1 MIHTKWFILAAGLAL
16 LTACSNDTGSSA
28 EENTE
33 ITEETASGTESQSEE
48 TAEQKEQEEKAAEE
62 EAKEKAE
69 EEAKAKA
76 EEEAMLKPQ
85 YRVNPGNSVVEPIAD
100 ANAEAVLITIDDA
113 PDKHAVEMAETLKQL
128 EVPAIFF
135 VNGHF
140 LDTDEEKENLKKI
153 HEMGFAIGN
162 HTYNHSNLTTITE
175 EEQREE
181 IVQLSDTVEEII
193 GERPKFFRA
202 PHGINTDF
210 SKSLVE
216 EEGMVLMNWTYG
228 YDWEQQYQ
236 DADALTDI
244 MVNTE
249 FLNNGGNLLMHDRE
263 WTAEALPGIIEG
275 LSAKDYGFIDP
286 QEIEGGK

>member
-1 MIHTKWFILAAGLAL
+1 MKHTKWFILAAGLAL
-16 LTACSNDTGSSA
+16 LTACSNDPGNAAS
-28 EENTE
+28 ENTE
-33 ITEETASGTESQSEE
+33 TTEETSSETESA
-48 TAEQKEQEEKAAEE
+48 AEQKEKEEKAKEE
-62 EAKEKAE
+62 EQAK
-69 EEAKAKA
+69 EEAKAK
-76 EEEAMLKPQ
+76 EEAEKEALLKPD
-85 YRVNPGNSVVEPIAD
+85 YRVNPETSVVEPIAD

-162 HTYNHSNLTTITE
+162 HTYSHTNLKTISD

-181 IVQLSDTVEEII
+181 IISLSETVEQII
-193 GERPKFFRA
+193 GEKPKFFRA
-202 PHGINTDF
+202 PNGSNTDF
-210 SKSLVE
+210 SKELVK

-228 YDWEQQYQ
+228 YDWEPQYQ

-244 MVNTE
+244 MVNSE
-249 FLNNGGNLLMHDRE
+249 YLNKGGNLLMHDRE
-263 WTAEALPGIIEG
+263 WTAKALPEIIEG
-275 LSAKDYGFIDP
+275 LSSKGYSFIDP
-286 QEIEGGK
+286 QKIEGGQ